1 MPMSDAK
8 IIETRIRRWFDRIQ
22 KHLVTD
28 LRPFTAEFGH
38 SAEPVPFADRLG
50 LDYRP
55 IGEGDVWGE
64 KWDSA
69 WFRLRADV
77 PGEFAG
83 RRMAAVLDFSGEGL
97 VFTPDGRALQG
108 ITHGSIWNPDFARTR
123 VGLDGVA
130 VAGQE
135 LEIWVEAAANSLFGV
150 FTEPDLAPDDPRL
163 HGWFEAKAVTMQLG
177 VFDEALWHLYLD
189 LRILLGFLKHLPE
202 TSLRRAR
209 ILRVLNRAADVHAAA
224 APDIAAVRAVLAEEL
239 GKPAGATRLN
249 VSAVGHAHIDTAWL
263 WPVRESIRKCAR
275 TFATQLRIMEEY
287 PDYVFG
293 ASQPQHYQFMKDHYP
308 EIYARMGEA
317 VRRGQWEVQG
327 AMWVEADCNL
337 IGGESMV
344 RQILQG
350 KNFFRDEFGVDVR
363 ELWLPDVF
371 GYSAALPQILRKAGV
386 DHFLTQKLSW
396 NQTNEFPHQTF
407 LWRGVDGSEVLTHFP
422 PENSY
427 CSELDTEFLLP
438 VLGSFRERDR
448 LDECVS
454 LFGVGDGGGGPK
466 PENVELGRR
475 LADLEDAPVV
485 SFGKAAD
492 FFTRLATKQSLLET
506 WVGELYLELH
516 RGTFTTQAAVKKEN
530 RRLENRLL
538 TVEMLCSLLPAAE
551 YPRQELQD
559 AWRTLL
565 LNQFHDIIPGSS
577 IHMVYEVTAAE
588 YAQLHATLDRL
599 TADAAARLLPGG
611 DMAGG
616 STVLFNSLAYRW
628 RGLVPLPAD
637 AGDGPVQAAGPGG
650 AAWPV
655 QRIDGRDY
663 LLADLP
669 PLSFT
674 PVTLAPATGA
684 APAAEDAD
692 RVLENDLVRYEFDDR
707 GRLVAALD
715 KVSDRD
721 LLAGEGNVFSLY
733 EDRPNDWDAWD
744 IDAFYRDAGVQ
755 QAECVEMGTVQ
766 QGPAAQVL
774 RLAFRVGRS
783 DIRQHVTL
791 AAGSRRLDFRTEVD
805 WREKHRLLRV
815 QFPADV
821 HTDQA
826 TFDIQYAHVRRS
838 THRNT
843 SWDRARFEVLN
854 HRYVDLSDHDGGLA
868 LLNDCKYGVCVH
880 DNVLDLSL
888 LRSPTNPD
896 PQADEGRHAF
906 TYSLLPH
913 DGDLVR
919 SDVMAEAA
927 CLNREPVFLPAS
939 AGAAADLALPVR
951 LEADGIDLTVLK
963 RAEKDDS
970 LVLRLVE
977 TAGRRSRGT
986 LRCRA
991 ELQPLDLMEWHTVG
1005 EAVDVDGDL
1014 AIELAPFEIRTYR
1027 VRLR

>member
-1 MPMSDAK
+1 MPMSDAR
-8 IIETRIRRWFDRIQ
+8 IIETRIRRWYDRIQ
-22 KHLVTD
+22 KRLVTD
-28 LRPFTAEFGH
+28 LRPFAAEFGH
-38 SAEPVPFADRLG
+38 STEPVPFADRLG

-55 IGEGDVWGE
+55 VREGDVWGQ
-64 KWDSA
+64 KWESA

-77 PGEFAG
+77 PPEFAG
-83 RRMAAVLDFSGEGL
+83 RRLAAVLDFSGEGL
-97 VFTPDGRALQG
+97 VLTADGRALQG
-108 ITHGSIWNPDFARTR
+108 ITNGSIWNPDFARTR
-123 VGLDGVA
+123 VDLAGVA

-163 HGWFEAKAVTMQLG
+163 HGWFEARVVTMQLG
-177 VFDEALWHLYLD
+177 VFDEALWHLSLD

-209 ILRVLNRAADVHAAA
+209 LLRVLGRAADAYAAPT
-224 APDIAAVRAVLAEEL
+224 PDIAAVRAILAEEL
-239 GKPAGATRLN
+239 GKPAGATRLD
-249 VSAVGHAHIDTAWL
+249 VTAVGHAHIDTAWL
-263 WPVRESIRKCAR
+263 WPVRESVRKCAR

-308 EIYARMGEA
+308 EIYARIVEA
-317 VRRGQWEVQG
+317 VGRGQWEVQG

-386 DHFLTQKLSW
+386 EHFLTQKLSW

-422 PENSY
+422 PENTY
-427 CSELDTEFLLP
+427 GSELDTEFLLP
-438 VLGSFRERDR
+438 ILGSFRERDR
-448 LDECVS
+448 LDECMS

-492 FFTRLATKQSLLET
+492 FFTRLSRKQAALET

-530 RRLENRLL
+530 RRLEQRLL
-538 TVEMLCSLLPAAE
+538 TVEMLCSLLPPAA
-551 YPRQELQD
+551 YPRERLQQ
-559 AWRTLL
+559 AWRTVL

-577 IHMVYEVTAAE
+577 IHMVYEVTHAE
-588 YAQLHATLDRL
+588 YAQVHAALDAL
-599 TADAAARLLPGG
+599 TAEAAAHLLPGG
-611 DMAGG
+611 AAAGG
-616 STVLFNSLAYRW
+616 GAVLFNSLAYRW
-628 RGLVPLPAD
+628 RGLVPVP
-637 AGDGPVQAAGPGG
+637 GDMAAGPVRATGPGG
-650 AAWPV
+650 APWPV
-655 QRIDGRDY
+655 QRIDGRWF

-674 PVTLAPATGA
+674 PVTLAPAPDA
-684 APAAEDAD
+684 APVADAAEA
-692 RVLENDLVRYEFDDR
+692 RVLENDLVRYAFDDR
-707 GRLVAALD
+707 GRLTAALD
-715 KVSDRD
+715 KATGRD
-721 LLAGEGNVFSLY
+721 LLAGEGNVFRLY

-744 IDAFYRDAGVQ
+744 IDSFYRDAGVQ
-755 QAECVEMGTVQ
+755 EADCVTMEPVQA
-766 QGPAAQVL
+766 GPAAQVL
-774 RLAFRVGRS
+774 SLAFRVGRS

-791 AAGSRRLDFRTEVD
+791 AAGGRRLDFRTEVD

-826 TFDIQYAHVRRS
+826 SFDIQYAHVRRD

-843 SWDRARFEVLN
+843 SWDRARFEVLH

-896 PQADEGRHAF
+896 PQADEGRHTF

-913 DGDLVR
+913 AGDLVR

-927 CLNREPVFLPAS
+927 CLNREPVFLPAPAS
-939 AGAAADLALPVR
+939 APDLALPVG
-951 LEADGIDLTVLK
+951 LDADGIDLTVLK
-963 RAEKDDS
+963 RAEKDDG
-970 LVLRLVE
+970 LILRLVE
-977 TAGRRSRGT
+977 TAGRRSRGA
-986 LRCRA
+986 LRCRG
-991 ELQPLDLMEWHTVG
+991 EVQPVDLMEWSAVG
-1005 EAVDVDGDL
+1005 EAVTVDGDL
-1014 AIELAPFEIRTYR
+1014 AVELAPFEIRTYR
-1027 VRLR
+1027 VRPG